1 MTASEKIGYMVGPA
15 RPYVQ
20 SFAEKPIDGPKAQKR
35 GRISSRGC
43 HARRRSQFQNGDPDR
58 FPGAPDG
65 CAEVLGGSGPQ
76 RCDDLDRSHQQHRR
90 PESRK
95 PEIHDR
101 THSVRHDVSTEAGSA
116 RRPQAHSRRR
126 GQVAADDRRRR
137 YFPRGAKARK
147 PISDAGRHAAAE
159 RPLAGFARPW
169 LRRARCIPFTTSP
182 AWTGFAA
189 PSPI

>member
-1 MTASEKIGYMVGPA
+1 MTVSGTIGYMIGARNRAPSNRLQRTVYGP
-15 RPYVQ
+15 
-20 SFAEKPIDGPKAQKR
+20 EAQKR

-95 PEIHDR
+95 PEVYDR

-159 RPLAGFARPW
+159 RPLAIPRPW